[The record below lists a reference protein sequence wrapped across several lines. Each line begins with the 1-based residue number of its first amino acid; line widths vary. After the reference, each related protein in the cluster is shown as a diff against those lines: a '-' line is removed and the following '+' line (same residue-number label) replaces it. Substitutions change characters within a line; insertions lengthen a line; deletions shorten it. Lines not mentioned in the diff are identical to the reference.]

1 MCLITLAADGIQPG
15 VAAGRSPPRS
25 PSRASMQGG
34 DANTIQGCEGD
45 IQSPEEVRGVLDYVN
60 T

>member
-1 MCLITLAADGIQPG
+1 
-15 VAAGRSPPRS
+15 
-25 PSRASMQGG
+25 MQGG